1 MHMHLHKNVGV
12 NTKQLAQSY

>member
-1 MHMHLHKNVGV
+1 MHLHKNVGV